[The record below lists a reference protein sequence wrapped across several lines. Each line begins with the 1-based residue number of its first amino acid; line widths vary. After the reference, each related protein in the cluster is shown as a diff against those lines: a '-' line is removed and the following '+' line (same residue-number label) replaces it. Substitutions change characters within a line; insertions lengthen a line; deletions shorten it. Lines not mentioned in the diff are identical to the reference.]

1 MATAPQPSARRHQAA
16 KSASTTPQPA
26 RRQGPE
32 TPIATFAP
40 PPKTR
45 RRPLLVVL
53 AVALVV
59 MGALGGL
66 WAYTSTS
73 TAQEVLTVRQ
83 TVQRGQVIT
92 ADNLVRVKLG
102 VDPALRPVAGSQ
114 ADKIIGKRAALDIP
128 AGGVLTAE
136 QITDQTIPAQGYTVV
151 GISVSAGM
159 MPAGQ
164 LRVGDH
170 VRIVT
175 TPGASGDVPSSDPEA
190 IAADVV
196 GISQETATGATVV
209 NVVVP
214 ALKGP
219 AVAARAA
226 TGKVAIILD
235 SRDR

>member
-1 MATAPQPSARRHQAA
+1 MPQPAQPSARRRRPDPTATA
-16 KSASTTPQPA
+16 NSPEPQ
-26 RRQGPE
+26 
-32 TPIATFAP
+32 IAPSGQFAP
-40 PPKTR
+40 PPKLR
-45 RRPLLVVL
+45 RRPLLILV

-73 TAQEVLTVRQ
+73 TAQDVLTVRQ
-83 TVQRGQVIT
+83 TIERGQLIT
-92 ADNLVRVKLG
+92 ADNLIRVKVG
-102 VDPALRPVAGSQ
+102 VDPALHPVPG
-114 ADKIIGKRAALDIP
+114 ADIDKVIGKRAALDIP

-136 QITDQTIPAQGYTVV
+136 QITDQLIPAKGYTVV
-151 GISVSAGM
+151 GISLAPGM

-164 LRVGDH
+164 LAVGDH

-175 TPGASGDVPSSDPEA
+175 TPGPSGEIPTTEPEA
-190 IAADVV
+190 IEADIVAV
-196 GISQETATGATVV
+196 STESATGATVV
-209 NVVVP
+209 NVSVP

-219 AVAARAA
+219 VVAARAA